1 MTDRAVLIVDDEP
14 EIIELIQFFLKDEGF
29 QVVTADNGVSARK
42 VLASHNIGLI
52 ISDIR
57 MPQEDGFHLLR
68 HVKKSHPNIPF
79 IFISAFTDMNVEEAL
94 RLGAEGF
101 IRKPW
106 EEGELVLTVRRFWN
120 QVLADEANEELQKAP
135 ASRSKDDDR

>member
-1 MTDRAVLIVDDEP
+1 MKDRAVLIVDDEP
-14 EIIELIQFFLKDEGF
+14 EIIELIRFFLRDEGF
-29 QVVTADNGVSARK
+29 RVVTADNGVTARD
-42 VLASHNIGLI
+42 VLAKEKVGLI

-68 HVKKSHPNIPF
+68 FAKKNYPLIPF

-94 RLGAEGF
+94 RLGAQGF

-120 QVLADEANEELQKAP
+120 QVTGDGGGGRLQNAQAPRSGEEE
-135 ASRSKDDDR
+135 